1 MGSSGIL
8 TLVEAPMRSSLIVL
22 LLSILACSGESTRSG
37 NNDGDADGG
46 GSERGGS
53 SGSPGGGT
61 SPTSGRGGAGAQSN
75 GGESAGGESG
85 TPARGGSGA
94 SMGGAATGGSDT
106 SGGTSGRAGITSC
119 SGEFPFTAVWTG
131 NRLDFFFEPMESLEL
146 VIEES
151 EEGELAGT
159 FRWGEGDPP
168 PAPAGPDE
176 PPLGFDT
183 SGMAGGGGAGSEPWP
198 GFVYTVQRGAACDG
212 KFRFDISAHEIH
224 ADWCALQTPV
234 YTPDYGWGCT
244 LQGGG
249 SSDQTTCTVQ
259 TNDGQ
264 MASYPAHKCFAC
276 AFGPPICACDENGCT
291 ASSEPTH
298 VFDLTRLEDG
308 GVEILTGP
316 DPSCPGCTVRLL
328 RTE

>member
-1 MGSSGIL
+1 MLSA
-8 TLVEAPMRSSLIVL
+8 VEAFMRSSFIA
-22 LLSILACSGESTRSG
+22 LSLALLACSGESTRSG

-53 SGSPGGGT
+53 SGEPGGGT
-61 SPTSGRGGAGAQSN
+61 SPTSGHGGAGAQSN
-75 GGESAGGESG
+75 GGASAGG
-85 TPARGGSGA
+85 ASGA
-94 SMGGAATGGSDT
+94 SAGGASGDSMGGASTSGRGGSEPT
-106 SGGTSGRAGITSC
+106 GGTSGRGGITSC
-119 SGEFPFTAVWTG
+119 SGEFPFTGVWTG
-131 NRLDFFFEPMESLEL
+131 NRLDFFFEPLESLEL
-146 VIEES
+146 VVAES
-151 EEGELAGT
+151 ETGELAAT

-168 PAPAGPDE
+168 PPPAGPDE
-176 PPLGFDT
+176 PPLGYDQ
-183 SGMAGGGGAGSEPWP
+183 SGMGGRGGSGSEPWP

-234 YTPDYGWGCT
+234 YTEDYGWGCT

-264 MASYPAHKCFAC
+264 MESYPAHKCFAC
-276 AFGPPICACDENGCT
+276 AFGTPICACDENGCT

-298 VFDLTRLEDG
+298 VFDLMRLEDAG
-308 GVEILTGP
+308 DVILTGP
-316 DPSCPGCTVRLL
+316 DPSCPDCTVRLL